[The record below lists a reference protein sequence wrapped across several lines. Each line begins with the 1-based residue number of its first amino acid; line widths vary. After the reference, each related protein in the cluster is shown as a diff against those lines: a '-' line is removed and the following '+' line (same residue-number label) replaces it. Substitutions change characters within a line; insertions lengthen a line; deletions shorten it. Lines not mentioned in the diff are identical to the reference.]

1 MIFFFIEHGPFML
14 RLRGR
19 EPWGR
24 DVARVSGDR
33 ENHWEEMMALV
44 FQVMKRIMG
53 KRCGPCF
60 R

>member
-1 MIFFFIEHGPFML
+1 MM
-14 RLRGR
+14 
-19 EPWGR
+19 
-24 DVARVSGDR
+24 ARVSGNE
-33 ENHWEEMMALV
+33 ENHGEEMWPV